1 MSAGYDPGCYDAHSF
16 GGTAKTRPQPPSV
29 APGANVRLAGSE
41 MPQGVSAEVLA
52 LAGPAQTFG
61 LPDWKCWA
69 IYNGMHAHKIDGLA

>member
-1 MSAGYDPGCYDAHSF
+1 
-16 GGTAKTRPQPPSV
+16 
-29 APGANVRLAGSE
+29 